1 MQPEL
6 HWPNLRVESERILQR
21 LWPLLEEDDQ
31 DKGVWLGIFG
41 IVGPEF
47 DCPAN
52 LQPLR
57 DIWVHGRKNAGHKEI
72 HRLKVAEKA
81 LRLGEYIRDVN
92 AYALSAWQANRNRA
106 LGRKGGAVSVYY
118 TMARFG
124 KRPVRLIF
132 SASGVN
138 ELADEAFCL
147 ALAKSAPWTL
157 VKPKLLDRV
166 VAISNNGI
174 ARKLLDL

>member
-1 MQPEL
+1 MQPTL
-6 HWPNLRVESERILQR
+6 HWPALRVESERVLQKLR
-21 LWPLLEEDDQ
+21 PLLEEDDQ
-31 DKGVWLGIFG
+31 DKGIWLGIFG

-57 DIWVHGRKNAGHKEI
+57 DIWVHGRKNAGLKEI

-92 AYALSAWQANRNRA
+92 GDAVSAWQANRNRA
-106 LGRKGGAVSVYY
+106 LGRKGGAIQ
-118 TMARFG
+118 
-124 KRPVRLIF
+124 VRYRTSKLPMKLIF
-132 SASGVN
+132 SASGIN

-147 ALAKSAPWTL
+147 ALAKWSPWPL
-157 VKPKLLDRV
+157 VTPELPSRIAAL
-166 VAISNNGI
+166 SNNDI
-174 ARKLLDL
+174 ARRLLDL